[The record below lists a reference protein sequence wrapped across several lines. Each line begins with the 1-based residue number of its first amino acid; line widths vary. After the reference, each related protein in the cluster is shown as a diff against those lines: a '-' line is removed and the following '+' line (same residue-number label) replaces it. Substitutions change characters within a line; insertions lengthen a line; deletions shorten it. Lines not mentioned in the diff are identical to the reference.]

1 MKLMALDGN
10 SIINRAYFGV
20 RGLTAS
26 DGTPTNAVY
35 GFVTILQRLLRDDM
49 PDALCVAFDLPGPT
63 FRHERFDGYKA
74 QRTGMPDEL
83 AEQMPIMKSVL
94 DAMRIPRYELS
105 GWEADDLI
113 GLISARCEAAGWDCV
128 IVTGDRD
135 SFQLISPRT
144 VVKLIRTRAGR
155 TETTDYTESVFTAE
169 YGFEPI
175 KIIDM
180 KALMGDP
187 SDNIPGVSGV
197 GEKTALDLVRR
208 FGGIDEIYGSL
219 DTLDVKERVRTKLKE
234 GLDSARLSFELATIK
249 CDAPL
254 EFVPEQN
261 IVREPD
267 GDALYSIFQKLE
279 FFTLSQKLGLAPS
292 QDALRDRAETGSGKF
307 SASDV
312 VTAADTAIMLARLRS
327 APLVSV
333 HAAPGLGA
341 VAVTDGSN
349 DVFVLSEAV
358 TADYDRALRE
368 IFGSGIKKAGHY
380 IKDIMRQLHERDIE
394 SDDWAFD
401 TALAA
406 YLLAPTDNSY
416 EYGRLTARYCGYT
429 ANEPESGYGTDAE
442 QLTIFDGGPGEDGPE
457 GETRPAAQ
465 AWAAAAI
472 RDLCGVLP
480 DALEKNGLDGAYHG
494 IDLPLCAVL
503 ADMERAGFMVD
514 RGALRG
520 YGDALA
526 AEISGIEQSIYDI
539 AGERFNLN
547 SPKQLGGVLFEKLR
561 LPAPKKKKTG
571 YSTAAEV
578 LAGLADKHPIIELIT
593 DYRLLS
599 KLKATYTDAL
609 IKEADGGGR
618 VHTSFQMTV
627 AATGRLSSVKPNLQS
642 IPVRSERGGQLR
654 RMFVAGDGCLL
665 AGADYSQI
673 ELRLLAHMAGDE
685 RMIEAFRQGE
695 DIHAATACQIFG
707 VSPGDVTALQRRQ
720 AKAVNF
726 GIVYG
731 MSAFSLA
738 GDIKVSVKEAQSYID
753 SYLEN
758 FSGVRAYMSEIV
770 ERAKRDGYVTTLFGR
785 RRGLPE
791 LKSSDRNVRMFG
803 ERVALNTPVQGTAA
817 DIIKLA
823 MINVT
828 RRIKAEGLSARLILQ
843 VHDELIAECPR
854 DEAEAVKLLLHE
866 EMENVTSLS
875 APLVAETRA
884 GQSWYD
890 LK

>member
-1 MKLMALDGN
+1 
-10 SIINRAYFGV
+10 
-20 RGLTAS
+20 
-26 DGTPTNAVY
+26 
-35 GFVTILQRLLRDDM
+35 
-49 PDALCVAFDLPGPT
+49 
-63 FRHERFDGYKA
+63 
-74 QRTGMPDEL
+74 
-83 AEQMPIMKSVL
+83 
-94 DAMRIPRYELS
+94 
-105 GWEADDLI
+105 
-113 GLISARCEAAGWDCV
+113 
-128 IVTGDRD
+128 
-135 SFQLISPRT
+135 
-144 VVKLIRTRAGR
+144 
-155 TETTDYTESVFTAE
+155 
-169 YGFEPI
+169 
-175 KIIDM
+175 
-180 KALMGDP
+180 GDP

-208 FGGIDEIYGSL
+208 FGGIDNIYGSL
-219 DTLDVKERVRTKLKE
+219 DTLDVKERVRTKLEE
-234 GLDSARLSFELATIK
+234 GRDSALMSFELATIRR
-249 CDAPL
+249 DAPL

-261 IVREPD
+261 VVREPD
-267 GDALYSIFQKLE
+267 GDALYNIFQKLE
-279 FFTLSQKLGLAPS
+279 FFSLLQKLGLAPS
-292 QDALRDRAETGSGKF
+292 PEAMRARAETGTGEF
-307 SASDV
+307 SAVDV
-312 VTAADTAIMLARLRS
+312 VTVADVAIMLARMRS

-333 HAAPGLGA
+333 HVAPGLGS
-341 VAVTDGSN
+341 VAVTDGSD
-349 DVFVLSEAV
+349 DVFVLSETV
-358 TADYDRALRE
+358 TADYDKALRE
-368 IFGSGIKKAGHY
+368 IFGSSIKKAGHY
-380 IKDIMRQLHERDIE
+380 IKDIMRQLHGRGIE
-394 SDDWAFD
+394 SDGWAFD

-406 YLLAPTDNSY
+406 YLLAPTENSY

-429 ANEPESGYGTDAE
+429 ASEPESVYAAGAE
-442 QLTIFDGGPGEDGPE
+442 QLTMFDGGSGADGPE
-457 GETRPAAQ
+457 KEPQPGAQ

-480 DALEKNGLDGAYHG
+480 DALEQNGLDGAYHG

-514 RGALRG
+514 RDALRG
-520 YGDALA
+520 YGDALS
-526 AEISGIEQSIYDI
+526 AEISGIERSIYDI
-539 AGERFNLN
+539 AGERFNIN
-547 SPKQLGGVLFEKLR
+547 SPKQLGGVLFEKLK

-578 LAGLADKHPIIELIT
+578 LAGLADKHPVIELIT

-627 AATGRLSSVKPNLQS
+627 TATGRLSSVKPNLQS

-654 RMFVAGDGCLL
+654 RMFIAGGGRLL

-685 RMIEAFRQGE
+685 RMIEAFRRGG
-695 DIHAATACQIFG
+695 DIHAETASQIFG
-707 VSPGDVTALQRRQ
+707 VSREDVTPLLRRQ

-753 SYLEN
+753 GYLEN

-823 MINVT
+823 MINT
-828 RRIKAEGLSARLILQ
+828 ARRIKAEGLGARLILQ
-843 VHDELIAECPR
+843 VHDELIAECPE
-854 DEAEAVKLLLHE
+854 DEAETVKLLLRE
-866 EMENVTSLS
+866 EMENVTSLTV
-875 APLVAETRA
+875 PLVAETRA
-884 GQSWYD
+884 GKSWYD